1 MSSSQRYILRE
12 KRKARIRGKISGT
25 SSRPRLSVFRSLS
38 SFSAQLIDD
47 ENGVTIAAVL
57 IKKGNVEGAKE
68 AALELAKKY
77 SGPCVFDR
85 NGYAYH
91 GRVQVF
97 ADTARAD
104 GLQF

>member
-1 MSSSQRYILRE
+1 MSSSKRYILRE
-12 KRKARIRGKISGT
+12 KRKARIRGKVSGT
-25 SSRPRLSVFRSLS
+25 ASRPRLSVFRSLS

-47 ENGVTIAAVL
+47 EKGVTIAAVL
-57 IKKGNVEGAKE
+57 VKEGNVSGAQK
-68 AALELAKKY
+68 AASLLSEKY

-91 GRVQVF
+91 GRVQAF
-97 ADTARAD
+97 ADVAREK

>member
-1 MSSSQRYILRE
+1 MSSSKRYVLRE
-12 KRKARIRGKISGT
+12 KRKARIRGKVSGT
-25 SSRPRLSVFRSLS
+25 VARPRLSVFRSLS

-47 ENGVTIAAVL
+47 ENGVTVAAVL
-57 IKKGNVEGAKE
+57 VKEGNLEGAKK
-68 AALELAKKY
+68 AASLLAQKY

-91 GRVQVF
+91 GRVQAF
-97 ADTARAD
+97 ADAARQG

>member
-1 MSSSQRYILRE
+1 MSSSERYILRE

-25 SSRPRLSVFRSLS
+25 ASRPRLSVFRSLS

-47 ENGVTIAAVL
+47 EKGETIAAVL
-57 IKKGNVEGAKE
+57 VKKGNVEGAKE
-68 AALELAKKY
+68 AAAELSKKY

-91 GRVQVF
+91 GRVRAF
-97 ADTARAD
+97 ADAARTD
-104 GLQF
+104 GLVF